1 MTTNGIGLIMSFLF
15 IFLLIGASTVLSKKG
30 LLSNEGSRKFI
41 HIGVSNWWI
50 IAMYYFDSR
59 LWASIVPITFI
70 VLNYISY
77 KFNLVKAMERDG
89 GKKDLGTVYFPI
101 SLLVLVLISFSNYSE
116 PYVGALGILVMGYG
130 DGFAAILGKKF
141 GKRKF
146 LIFGNE
152 KSIAGSVS
160 MFVFSFIASFIV
172 LYFYSPENLLLKSM
186 VIASFSTVVEGISP
200 AGLDNLTVPILASL
214 LYQLIYF

>member
-1 MTTNGIGLIMSFLF
+1 MTTNGIGLVISFLF
-15 IFLLIGASTVLSKKG
+15 IFSLIGVSTVLSKKG

-59 LWASIVPITFI
+59 LWASIVPIIFI

-77 KFNLVKAMERDG
+77 KFNVVKAMERDG
-89 GKKDLGTVYFPI
+89 EKNDLGTVYFPI

-116 PYVGALGILVMGYG
+116 PYVGALGILIMGYG

-146 LIFGNE
+146 LIFGNK
-152 KSIAGSVS
+152 KSIVGSTA
-160 MFVFSFIASFIV
+160 MFVFSFIVSFLI
-172 LYFYSPENLLLKSM
+172 LYFYSPDNLLIKCI
-186 VIASFSTVVEGISP
+186 VIASFSTVVEGVSP
-200 AGLDNLTVPILASL
+200 FGLDNLTVPILASL
-214 LYQLIYF
+214 LYQLFYF